1 MTFIALLSTLI
12 CLVSTPANAVIDGVD
27 PAFEN
32 LLNKLIRDGQDST
45 YVVDLFQHDDVRF
58 IESLVVKNMIPRDH
72 PADYSRFLTTEQIQD
87 GYRFWED
94 WKTDL
99 ERTLEGS
106 EIPSE
111 ISVAI
116 LKVESNFGRY
126 AGDKSVLS
134 VLATL
139 GSMNPPEYWL
149 HLADASSKLTKEKL
163 RRRAK
168 NRSSWAYRELISF
181 LEACDREGWDPREVK
196 GSWAGAFGLAQFLPS
211 SYLHYARDGDG
222 DEVIDPNNVYDA
234 VASMAWYLKKAGW
247 GKSNKARRKAILRY
261 NPSSA
266 YADCILDYARQ
277 LRYLSDSAGAASP

>member
-1 MTFIALLSTLI
+1 
-12 CLVSTPANAVIDGVD
+12 
-27 PAFEN
+27 
-32 LLNKLIRDGQDST
+32 
-45 YVVDLFQHDDVRF
+45 
-58 IESLVVKNMIPRDH
+58 MIPRDH
-72 PADYSRFLTTEQIQD
+72 PADYSRFLTPEQIQD

-99 ERTLEGS
+99 ERTLAGS
-106 EIPSE
+106 GIPSE

-126 AGDKSVLS
+126 AGDKPVLS

-139 GSMNPPEYWL
+139 GSMNQPKYWI
-149 HLADASSKLTKEKL
+149 HMADTSSSITEKKL

-168 NRSSWAYRELISF
+168 DRSSWAYRELISF
-181 LEACDREGWDPREVK
+181 LKACERESWDPLKVK

-222 DEVIDPNNVYDA
+222 DKIIDPNSVHDA
-234 VASMAWYLKKAGW
+234 VASIAWYLRKAGW
-247 GKSNKARRKAILRY
+247 GNAKQARRKAILRY

-266 YADCILDYARQ
+266 YADCILDYAKQ
-277 LRYLSDSAGAASP
+277 LKYLSESTELTKP